1 MKEIMVLYAKY
12 NRETNKEIIKLLSTL
27 PDDNLY
33 CERNMYCKSINNLF
47 NHLVMAEWYYLC
59 AVLSIAGMSY
69 PNESEREEAFRRIET
84 SFTQASQILSELDIK
99 LVEVM
104 NILNEND
111 FQIERKNN
119 RIYNGRV
126 IDIKIWEYMS
136 QHIIHQTHHR
146 GQLSQVLDELKI
158 ENDFGN
164 MFPYIKDS
172 ITQSQGDFGLW
183 EFAYCS

>member
-1 MKEIMVLYAKY
+1 
-12 NRETNKEIIKLLSTL
+12 
-27 PDDNLY
+27 
-33 CERNMYCKSINNLF
+33 
-47 NHLVMAEWYYLC
+47 
-59 AVLSIAGMSY
+59 
-69 PNESEREEAFRRIET
+69 
-84 SFTQASQILSELDIK
+84 